1 MANPLSIAQSGLNAA
16 QAGLTTT
23 GQNIANANSV
33 GYSRQTVIQTNVGGT
48 QSGVGGTK
56 ISDIKRA
63 YDSFLASQRVA
74 AQSTQSYT
82 QTQLDQID
90 ALDKQFGDMSVG
102 LSPMLQNMFNSLQDL
117 SLAPNDVSRR
127 TAFLDSAKSLISE
140 FQNLDQ
146 QYQSQEEGLDSQLQT
161 GVKSLDTLAKQIV
174 TINNAIVGSTGPND
188 AQKNALLDQRD
199 QLVLELSKLVKVDFV
214 TNNDN
219 YDIYIGSGQPL
230 VVSNMVFCYNLTPNP
245 ADQDQ
250 YDATISFDNTTKTIG
265 VENISGGLIGGL
277 LDFRKNVMDT
287 LESKLDNLAQAV
299 ADQFNQL
306 NSSGRKA
313 NGDAGSNLF
322 VYDNADVIAS
332 MSLVSNSPDTLA
344 VATAGSGA
352 PAAGDNSNLLNMINL
367 QNAKLLEGGTANFQ
381 QAYTQMVTF
390 VGSKAREFQ
399 MTNSSASSVLQQT
412 NDRLNAVSG
421 VNLDE
426 EAANLIRYQQAYQA
440 AGKLI
445 QVYNDIFSSLLQLQ

>member
-16 QAGLTTT
+16 QAGLSTT

-33 GYSRQTVIQTNVGGT
+33 GYSRQTVIQTSVGGT
-48 QSGVGGTK
+48 QSGVGGTQ
-56 ISDIKRA
+56 ITDIKRA
-63 YDSFLASQRVA
+63 YDSFLGMQKLA

-82 QTQLDQID
+82 QSQMDQID
-90 ALDKQFGDMSVG
+90 VLDKQFGDMSVG

-127 TAFLDSAKSLISE
+127 TAFLDSAQSLISE

-146 QYQSQEEGLDSQLQT
+146 QFKSMEAGIDNQLET
-161 GVKSLDTLAKQIV
+161 GVKSLNVLAEQLV
-174 TINNAIVGSTGPND
+174 TVNKAIASAKTQGAGS
-188 AQKNALLDQRD
+188 ANALLDQRD
-199 QLVLELSKLVKVDFV
+199 QLLLEMSKLVKVGFV
-214 TNNDN
+214 TNDGN
-219 YDIYIGSGQPL
+219 YDVYVGNGQPL
-230 VVSNMVFCYNLTPNP
+230 VVTNEVFSYNLSPSASNP
-245 ADQDQ
+245 EH
-250 YDATISFDNTTKTIG
+250 YDATMSFETTTKTISLD
-265 VENISGGLIGGL
+265 NLSGGQMGGL
-277 LDFRKNVMDT
+277 LDFRKNVIDP
-287 LESKLDNLAQAV
+287 LESKLDSLAQAV

-313 NGDAGSNLF
+313 NGAHGSNLF
-322 VYDNADVIAS
+322 NYDNTNVIGS

-367 QNAKLLEGGTANFQ
+367 QNAKLLEGGTVNFQ

-445 QVYNDIFSSLLQLQ
+445 QVYNDLFASLLQLQ